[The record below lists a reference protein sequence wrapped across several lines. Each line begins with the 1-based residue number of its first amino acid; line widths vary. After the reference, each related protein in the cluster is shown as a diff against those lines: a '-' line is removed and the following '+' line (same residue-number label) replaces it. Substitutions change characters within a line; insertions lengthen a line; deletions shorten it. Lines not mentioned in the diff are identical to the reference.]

1 MRTRTLGIVVV
12 LLALSAFATSA
23 AASKPK
29 LWLSDAASHVHA
41 TAGEAAHL
49 RIGVA
54 DHCGGAQAASVST
67 NGKPTDHIAPA
78 GALTTACDEGYK
90 LAGTIKSVTLAPGS
104 EGVAAVMTVSG
115 LMHLGV
121 EPWCTYTLPRKVA
134 IGMSVLTEAGSR
146 VVTATLDK
154 SASFASCAP
163 TREMFMSMTLE
174 QVSEEFPYEVELAS

>member
-1 MRTRTLGIVVV
+1 LGIVVV

-23 AASKPK
+23 AAAKPR

-49 RIGVA
+49 RVGV
-54 DHCGGAQAASVST
+54 DHCGAAQAASVST

-78 GALTTACDEGYK
+78 GALTTACEEGYK

-104 EGVAAVMTVSG
+104 EGVTAVMTVSD

-134 IGMSVLTEAGSR
+134 IGISVLTESGSR
-146 VVTATLDK
+146 EITATLDK